1 MLTPSREHGTQETH
15 GHGSFIMTE
24 FQQAADL
31 SHTPGTP
38 KGEERV
44 IHEGREPGRQT
55 KGPNRTARD
64 STSINPEAR
73 GPIDPRMPQMPP
85 A

>member
-1 MLTPSREHGTQETH
+1 MARPDVEPDTP
-15 GHGSFIMTE
+15 
-24 FQQAADL
+24 

-44 IHEGREPGRQT
+44 MRHGREAGR
-55 KGPNRTARD
+55 GDRRAHRTARD
-64 STSINPEAR
+64 STSINPEDH

>member
-1 MLTPSREHGTQETH
+1 MARQEVTP
-15 GHGSFIMTE
+15 
-24 FQQAADL
+24 DL
-31 SHTPGTP
+31 PSHTKGTP

-44 IHEGREPGRQT
+44 MREGLEPGRQRQ
-55 KGPNRTARD
+55 GPHRTARD

-73 GPIDPRMPQMPP
+73 APIDPRMPQMPP